1 MKGLIAKKVGMTQ
14 VFDESGNLTPVTVI
28 RVEPNTVV
36 ATKTK
41 ETCGYDAVVLG
52 VDDMKSNKANKA
64 YAGIFPEN
72 VSPKRTLKEFRD
84 FEKEVKVGDSVG
96 LELFNESRF
105 LDVTATSKGKGFQ
118 GVMKRWGFHGGRAT
132 HGSKFHREPGGTGN
146 CTTPGHCFKNTKLP
160 GRMGFRRVT
169 VQNLKIV
176 KIDPELNVILVR
188 GAVPGNKDCTL
199 IVKSAVKK
207 LHGGIRIMEKKVY
220 STDGK
225 ELRTITLDDKVF
237 GLPVNDDVIYYAITN
252 ELANMRVGTACTKG
266 RAEVHGSNAKP
277 YKQKG
282 TGNARRG
289 DKKSPIMVGGGTIF
303 GPKPRDFSYSMPK
316 KAKRLAMK
324 SILSMQAQSD
334 RFTVVE
340 DFTVESGKTK
350 DLVKILD
357 NFVKGERTVIVL
369 KDDDAKIKQAGR
381 NIPSLS
387 FLSYNRLRAHDLYY
401 ARKIVILEGAVK
413 NLSDFYAE
421 DKEAE

>member
-1 MKGLIAKKVGMTQ
+1 
-14 VFDESGNLTPVTVI
+14 
-28 RVEPNTVV
+28 
-36 ATKTK
+36 
-41 ETCGYDAVVLG
+41 
-52 VDDMKSNKANKA
+52 
-64 YAGIFPEN
+64 
-72 VSPKRTLKEFRD
+72 
-84 FEKEVKVGDSVG
+84 
-96 LELFNESRF
+96 
-105 LDVTATSKGKGFQ
+105 
-118 GVMKRWGFHGGRAT
+118 
-132 HGSKFHREPGGTGN
+132 
-146 CTTPGHCFKNTKLP
+146 
-160 GRMGFRRVT
+160 
-169 VQNLKIV
+169 
-176 KIDPELNVILVR
+176 
-188 GAVPGNKDCTL
+188 
-199 IVKSAVKK
+199 
-207 LHGGIRIMEKKVY
+207 MEKKVY

-237 GLPVNDDVIYYAITN
+237 GLSVNDDVIYYAITN

>member
-1 MKGLIAKKVGMTQ
+1 
-14 VFDESGNLTPVTVI
+14 
-28 RVEPNTVV
+28 
-36 ATKTK
+36 
-41 ETCGYDAVVLG
+41 
-52 VDDMKSNKANKA
+52 
-64 YAGIFPEN
+64 
-72 VSPKRTLKEFRD
+72 
-84 FEKEVKVGDSVG
+84 
-96 LELFNESRF
+96 
-105 LDVTATSKGKGFQ
+105 
-118 GVMKRWGFHGGRAT
+118 
-132 HGSKFHREPGGTGN
+132 
-146 CTTPGHCFKNTKLP
+146 
-160 GRMGFRRVT
+160 
-169 VQNLKIV
+169 
-176 KIDPELNVILVR
+176 
-188 GAVPGNKDCTL
+188 
-199 IVKSAVKK
+199 
-207 LHGGIRIMEKKVY
+207 MEKKVY

-252 ELANMRVGTACTKG
+252 ELANMRTGTACTKG

-289 DKKSPIMVGGGTIF
+289 DKKSPICVGCGTIF

-357 NFVKGERTVIVL
+357 NFAKNERTVVVL
-369 KDDDAKIKQAGR
+369 KDDDEMIKRAGR
-381 NIPSLS
+381 NIPALS
-387 FLSYNRLRAHDLYY
+387 FLSYNRLRAHDLFY
-401 ARKIVILEGAVK
+401 ARKVVVLESAVK